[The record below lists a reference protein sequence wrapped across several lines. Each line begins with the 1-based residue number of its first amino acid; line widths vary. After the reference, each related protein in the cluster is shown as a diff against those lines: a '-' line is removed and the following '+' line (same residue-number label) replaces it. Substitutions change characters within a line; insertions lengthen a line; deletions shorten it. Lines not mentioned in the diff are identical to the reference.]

1 VRLAIWLSS
10 IQLAKEETLLSI
22 IQDYSMFDMIA
33 FDADDTLW
41 HNETLYSAA
50 LDGLKLLLAP
60 YASPE
65 QVAHTLYKIEM
76 RNLAFYGYGIKSYAL
91 SMIESAIEISAGEID
106 GQGVLQVIGLAKD
119 MLQADILL
127 FDNALEVITRLSAV
141 YPLMVIT
148 KGDLLDQQ
156 RKLARS
162 GLKPCFRYVEIV
174 TDKTPESYAALL
186 ERYHID
192 PARFLMVGDS
202 LRSDILPV
210 IALGG
215 CAVHIPYHITWAHE
229 HIDLTNEQC
238 QHFYKLDHLGLLPD
252 LIESLNHPK

>member
-1 VRLAIWLSS
+1 MNLNF
-10 IQLAKEETLLSI
+10 QAKG
-22 IQDYSMFDMIA
+22 QNMFDIIA

-41 HNETLYSAA
+41 HNETLYTAA
-50 LDGLKLLLAP
+50 LDGLKGLLAP
-60 YASPE
+60 YAPPE
-65 QVAHTLYKIEM
+65 QVAHTLFETEI
-76 RNLAFYGYGIKSYAL
+76 RNLACYGYGIKSYAL
-91 SMIESAIEISAGEID
+91 SMIETAIQISAGKID

-119 MLQADILL
+119 MLKANIQL
-127 FDNALEVITRLSAV
+127 FDHALQVITRLSAV
-141 YPLMVIT
+141 YPLMLIT

-156 RKLARS
+156 SKLTRS
-162 GLKPCFRYVEIV
+162 GLKSYFRCVEIV

-192 PARFLMVGDS
+192 PAHFLMVGDS

-229 HIDLTNEQC
+229 HIDLTDEQR

-252 LIESLNHPK
+252 LIESLSQAK

>member
-1 VRLAIWLSS
+1 
-10 IQLAKEETLLSI
+10 
-22 IQDYSMFDMIA
+22 MFDIIA

-41 HNETLYSAA
+41 HNETLYTAA
-50 LDGLKLLLAP
+50 LDGLKLLLAS
-60 YASPE
+60 YAPPE
-65 QVAHTLYKIEM
+65 QVAHTLFETEM
-76 RNLAFYGYGIKSYAL
+76 RNLAYYGYGIKSYAL
-91 SMIESAIEISAGEID
+91 SMIETAIQISAGKID
-106 GQGVLQVIGLAKD
+106 GQGVLQVIGLARD
-119 MLQADILL
+119 MLNADIQL
-127 FDNALEVITRLSAV
+127 FDHAQQVITRLSAV
-141 YPLMVIT
+141 YPLMLIT

-162 GLKPCFRYVEIV
+162 GLKPCFHYVEIV
-174 TDKTPESYAALL
+174 TDKTPESYAGLL

-229 HIDLTNEQC
+229 HIDLTDEQR
-238 QHFYKLDHLGLLPD
+238 QHFYKLDHLGQLPD
-252 LIESLNHPK
+252 LIESLSHAK

>member
-1 VRLAIWLSS
+1 
-10 IQLAKEETLLSI
+10 
-22 IQDYSMFDMIA
+22 MFDIIA

-41 HNETLYSAA
+41 HNESLYSAA
-50 LDGLKLLLAP
+50 LDGFKQLLAP
-60 YASPE
+60 YAPPE
-65 QVAHTLYKIEM
+65 LVASTLYETEM

-91 SMIESAIEISAGEID
+91 SMIETAVEISAGAID

-119 MLQADILL
+119 MINANTRL
-127 FDNALEVITRLSAV
+127 FDHALEVVTHLSAV
-141 YPLMVIT
+141 YPLMIIT

-156 RKLARS
+156 RKLTRS
-162 GLKPCFRYVEIV
+162 GLKPCFRYIEIV

-186 ERYHID
+186 ERYQID

-202 LRSDILPV
+202 IRSDILPV

-229 HIDLTNEQC
+229 HIDLTDEQR

-252 LIESLNHPK
+252 LIERLTHPE

>member
-1 VRLAIWLSS
+1 
-10 IQLAKEETLLSI
+10 
-22 IQDYSMFDMIA
+22 MFDIIA

-41 HNETLYSAA
+41 HNEILYSAA
-50 LDGLKLLLAP
+50 LDGLKQLLAP
-60 YASPE
+60 YAPPE
-65 QVAHTLYKIEM
+65 QVARTLFETEM

-91 SMIESAIEISAGEID
+91 SMIETAIAISAGAID

-119 MLQADILL
+119 MLKADIQL
-127 FDNALEVITRLSAV
+127 FDRALQVITCLSAV
-141 YPLMVIT
+141 YPLMIIT

-156 RKLARS
+156 RKLGRS

-186 ERYHID
+186 ERYQLD

-229 HIDLTNEQC
+229 HIDLTDEQR

-252 LIESLNHPK
+252 LIERLTKP

>member
-1 VRLAIWLSS
+1 
-10 IQLAKEETLLSI
+10 
-22 IQDYSMFDMIA
+22 MFDLIA

-41 HNETLYSAA
+41 HNEIHYSTA
-50 LDGLKLLLAP
+50 LDGFKQLLVP
-60 YASPE
+60 YAPPE
-65 QVAHTLYKIEM
+65 QVAHVLYETEM
-76 RNLAFYGYGIKSYAL
+76 RNLAYYGYGIKSYAL
-91 SMIESAIEISAGEID
+91 SMIEAAIQISDGKID
-106 GQGVLQVIGLAKD
+106 AQGILGVIGLARA
-119 MLQADILL
+119 MLDANTQL
-127 FDNALEVITRLSAV
+127 FEHAREVVDRLSSV
-141 YPLMVIT
+141 YPLMLIT

-162 GLKPCFRYVEIV
+162 GLKPCFHYVEIV

-215 CAVHIPYHITWAHE
+215 CAIHIPYHITWAHE
-229 HIDLTNEQC
+229 HIDLTGEQRR
-238 QHFYKLDHLGLLPD
+238 HFYKLDHLGQLPE
-252 LIESLNHPK
+252 LIDRLSKEA

>member
-1 VRLAIWLSS
+1 
-10 IQLAKEETLLSI
+10 
-22 IQDYSMFDMIA
+22 MFDIIA

-41 HNETLYSAA
+41 HNEILYSNA
-50 LDGLKLLLAP
+50 LDGFKLLLAP
-60 YASPE
+60 YAPPE
-65 QVAHTLYKIEM
+65 QVAHALYQTEM
-76 RNLAFYGYGIKSYAL
+76 RNLAYYGYGIKSYAL
-91 SMIESAIEISAGEID
+91 SMIETAIEVSAGKID
-106 GQGVLQVIGLAKD
+106 GQGILAVIGLARE
-119 MLQADILL
+119 MLDA
-127 FDNALEVITRLSAV
+127 NTRLVDHAQEVVNRLSST
-141 YPLMVIT
+141 YPLMLIT

-162 GLKPCFRYVEIV
+162 GLKPCFRYIEIV

-202 LRSDILPV
+202 IRSDILPV

-229 HIDLTNEQC
+229 HIDLTDEQRR
-238 QHFYKLDHLGLLPD
+238 HFYKLDHLGLLPD
-252 LIESLNHPK
+252 LIENLHQRNP

>member
-1 VRLAIWLSS
+1 MNPKLPSK
-10 IQLAKEETLLSI
+10 AKT
-22 IQDYSMFDMIA
+22 MFDIIA

-50 LDGLKLLLAP
+50 LDGLKLILAP
-60 YASPE
+60 YAPPE
-65 QVAHTLYKIEM
+65 QVAHTLFETEM
-76 RNLAFYGYGIKSYAL
+76 RNLAYYGYGIKSYAL
-91 SMIESAIEISAGEID
+91 SMIETAIQISAGKID

-119 MLQADILL
+119 MLNANIQL
-127 FDNALEVITRLSAV
+127 FDHAQQVVTRLSAL
-141 YPLMVIT
+141 YPLMLIT

-156 RKLARS
+156 RKLTRS
-162 GLKPCFRYVEIV
+162 GLEACFRYVEIV

-186 ERYHID
+186 ERYHTD

-229 HIDLTNEQC
+229 HIDLTDEQR
-238 QHFYKLDHLGLLPD
+238 QHFHKLDHLGLLPG
-252 LIESLNHPK
+252 LIEKLSQV

>member
-1 VRLAIWLSS
+1 
-10 IQLAKEETLLSI
+10 
-22 IQDYSMFDMIA
+22 MFDIIA

-41 HNETLYSAA
+41 HNEILYSAA
-50 LDGLKLLLAP
+50 LDGLKRILAP
-60 YASPE
+60 YAPPE
-65 QVAHTLYKIEM
+65 QVARTLFETEM
-76 RNLAFYGYGIKSYAL
+76 RNLEFYGYGIKSYAL
-91 SMIESAIEISAGEID
+91 SMIEAAIEISAGQLD
-106 GQGVLQVIGLAKD
+106 SQGVLGVIGLAKD
-119 MLQADILL
+119 MIKAEIRL
-127 FDNALEVITRLSAV
+127 FDHAQEVITRLSAA
-141 YPLMVIT
+141 YPLMIIT

-156 RKLARS
+156 RKLSRS
-162 GLKPCFRYVEIV
+162 GLKPCFRYIEIV

-229 HIDLTNEQC
+229 HIDLTDEQH

-252 LIESLNHPK
+252 LIERLSHPK